1 MIWFTTKYPSFTV
14 LPFFYITLSEH
25 EKIIRT
31 YYAKK
36 LSVKYIL
43 PNPCTL

>member
-1 MIWFTTKYPSFTV
+1 LANVNDPVT

-43 PNPCTL
+43 SNPCTL